1 MKNQQRLIVGLV
13 LALVL
18 IVFAL
23 LNRQPVAVNFFGAT
37 FSWPLIIIIVVAVI
51 IGAVIAL
58 LVATSSRVAT
68 KKQLAALTADNQR
81 LTAERDKMIA
91 AATAKAEAKVKAL
104 EQQLAQTQ
112 ASAKP

>member
-23 LNRQPVAVNFFGAT
+23 LNGQPVAVNFFGAA
-37 FSWPLIIIIVVAVI
+37 FHWPLIIVIVVAVL

-58 LVATSSRVAT
+58 LASGNAMAAT
-68 KKQLAALTADNQR
+68 KKELAQLKQENARLTKAQDLAA
-81 LTAERDKMIA
+81 
-91 AATAKAEAKVKAL
+91 
-104 EQQLAQTQ
+104 
-112 ASAKP
+112 KPKQE

>member
-23 LNRQPVAVNFFGAT
+23 LNGQPVAVNFFGAA
-37 FSWPLIIIIVVAVI
+37 FHWPLIIVIVVAVL

-58 LVATSSRVAT
+58 LASGNAMAAT
-68 KKQLAALTADNQR
+68 KKEVAQLKQENARLAKAQKLAAKPE
-81 LTAERDKMIA
+81 AEKHDETGK
-91 AATAKAEAKVKAL
+91 
-104 EQQLAQTQ
+104 
-112 ASAKP
+112 